1 MVRQAHHERPLVLS
15 LAKDH
20 HERPLVL
27 SLAKDN
33 HERLANL
40 DSNACKYKVRK
51 SWLGRYLALG
61 QNLDGRYLAVVF
73 ESKGSGKIR
82 PVAARKME
90 DWEKRLFRRK

>member
-1 MVRQAHHERPLVLS
+1 MTFKVNSFEWDESNLRHIEEHPVHPIPSDQVEELFLS
-15 LAKDH
+15 G
-20 HERPLVL
+20 
-27 SLAKDN
+27 
-33 HERLANL
+33 
-40 DSNACKYKVRK
+40 KYKVRK